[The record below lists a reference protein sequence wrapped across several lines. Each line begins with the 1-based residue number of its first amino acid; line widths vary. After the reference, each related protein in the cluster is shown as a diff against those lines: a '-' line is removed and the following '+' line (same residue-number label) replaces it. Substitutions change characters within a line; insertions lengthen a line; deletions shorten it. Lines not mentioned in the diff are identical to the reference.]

1 VFERRESFIENLN
14 NILTNSS
21 APGYVDM
28 VQSLFKIEFNP
39 VKNEETGARKWKKNR
54 AKSIEF
60 HAKDEIVSIKIH
72 DETHEGEFICKF
84 WVALKIQNAE
94 NQELNRDIV
103 CMIDEFELIHQFYTN
118 ADVYEGAEIYMAV
131 TKFVIQ
137 STLLAKK
144 YFFKIS
150 K

>member
-1 VFERRESFIENLN
+1 
-14 NILTNSS
+14 
-21 APGYVDM
+21 
-28 VQSLFKIEFNP
+28 
-39 VKNEETGARKWKKNR
+39 
-54 AKSIEF
+54 
-60 HAKDEIVSIKIH
+60 
-72 DETHEGEFICKF
+72 
-84 WVALKIQNAE
+84 
-94 NQELNRDIV
+94 
-103 CMIDEFELIHQFYTN
+103 MIDEFELIHQFYTN